1 MKAIGIKMVELQPM
15 RASMA
20 LSTGYK
26 IGNAHPDDMG
36 YEVTYPDG
44 YKNWTPKDVA
54 DNACFPLSEN
64 NNGTKI
70 LKEDVEKF
78 ITDVEVM
85 TVGEKTTVVNAH
97 TLTGFDTV
105 RHSSC
110 VDSKNYSEEL
120 GKQYA
125 MEEVVNSLWSHLGFV
140 LQWAKY
146 GLNAESKK
154 DKYPSHVQ
162 RMIDEY
168 KELDDR
174 INKLASFINTNPIFE
189 TLQDE
194 EREDMK
200 AQLIWMHKY
209 ISVLANRLIRQNVE
223 PSKLLDK

>member
-44 YKNWTPKDVA
+44 YKSWTPKDVA
-54 DNACFPLSEN
+54 DNAYFPLSEN

-97 TLTGFDTV
+97 TLTGFDTI

-110 VDSKNYSEEL
+110 VDPKNYSEEL

-174 INKLASFINTNPIFE
+174 INKLASFINTNSIFE